1 MDNQG
6 RGISNEE
13 VSPGP
18 IPKWLLRHLISQLSE
33 DKSFSDGGIPRIL
46 VIYPNTESR
55 REVTEFI
62 SNQGF
67 VIDNTLH
74 LTISSLM
81 DSIMTDIRMP
91 WKFNHGE

>member
-67 VIDNTLH
+67 PVECPWPDGPPKAL
-74 LTISSLM
+74 
-81 DSIMTDIRMP
+81 SILEIL
-91 WKFNHGE
+91 